1 MARTPEAEI
10 ELWDGRRFRAR
21 VASRDPRRDLATLR
35 IVVGDGALEPAT
47 PGDSTA
53 LRPGELVIAVGNPLG
68 FAGALSTGVGALHRT
83 AAGMGGQ
90 SWIRA
95 DVRLAPGNSG
105 GPLANAEGRV
115 IGINTAIVNG
125 LGVAVPAHTA
135 LDFLRRGAAPSLGV
149 VLRPVDL
156 GLLLLEVDREGAAAH
171 ASLLPGDILLTRY
184 DALTAAL
191 DSGRPT
197 FRLHFLRGDRTRVR
211 EAVVRL
217 DRCRGGRRVIRVQIA
232 ATSAV
237 VRAGLESL
245 IASSPDLTIT
255 DSYSDVVLAAV
266 PLDELTPAP
275 AIVLL
280 GEATWTIEA
289 LRLGVR
295 AVLPPDAG
303 AAEILA
309 AIQAAAAGM
318 AAIDPGELESLV
330 AAGVPQP
337 AAEAAHPA
345 TAREREVLRMLA
357 DGAANKTIAWKL
369 GISEHTVKFHVAQ
382 ILAKLN
388 AGTRTEAVTLGIR
401 QGLILL

>member
-1 MARTPEAEI
+1 
-10 ELWDGRRFRAR
+10 
-21 VASRDPRRDLATLR
+21 
-35 IVVGDGALEPAT
+35 
-47 PGDSTA
+47 
-53 LRPGELVIAVGNPLG
+53 
-68 FAGALSTGVGALHRT
+68 
-83 AAGMGGQ
+83 
-90 SWIRA
+90 
-95 DVRLAPGNSG
+95 
-105 GPLANAEGRV
+105 
-115 IGINTAIVNG
+115 
-125 LGVAVPAHTA
+125 
-135 LDFLRRGAAPSLGV
+135 
-149 VLRPVDL
+149 
-156 GLLLLEVDREGAAAH
+156 
-171 ASLLPGDILLTRY
+171 
-184 DALTAAL
+184 
-191 DSGRPT
+191 
-197 FRLHFLRGDRTRVR
+197 
-211 EAVVRL
+211 
-217 DRCRGGRRVIRVQIA
+217 VIRVQIA

-266 PLDELTPAP
+266 PLDDLTPAP

-280 GEATWTIEA
+280 GEAAWSIEA

-303 AAEILA
+303 ASEILA

-318 AAIDPGELESLV
+318 AAIDPDDLESLV
-330 AAGVPQP
+330 AAGAPQ
-337 AAEAAHPA
+337 AVAEAATPL

-388 AGTRTEAVTLGIR
+388 AGTRTEAVTMGIR